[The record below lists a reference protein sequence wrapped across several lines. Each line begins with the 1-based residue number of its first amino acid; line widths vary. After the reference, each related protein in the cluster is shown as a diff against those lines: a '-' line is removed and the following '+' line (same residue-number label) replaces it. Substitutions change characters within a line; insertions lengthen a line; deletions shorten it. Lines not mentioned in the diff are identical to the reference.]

1 MKVKKPYF
9 SCNCNGKIHLAI
21 FVFPLSYVLICFLHD
36 KMFLFSKPI
45 NTFKIL
51 KYNLPYLFYL
61 YLPKIFS
68 IIIILIIKS
77 NIKNENGLELNNN
90 RTTITKN
97 YHIVTINRYGKK
109 MILYLCIVSL
119 LEVLYDN
126 IDCLAYYYQMKGE
139 LHWLVEKKTGYI
151 LFVPIFSYVILD
163 KQLYK
168 HHSLA
173 LF

>member
-1 MKVKKPYF
+1 MEAKKSYL
-9 SCNCNGKIHLAI
+9 SCNCNGKINLAI
-21 FVFPLSYVLICFLHD
+21 FVFPLSYVIIRFLHD
-36 KMFLFSKPI
+36 KMFLFSKPT

-68 IIIILIIKS
+68 IIIILINKY

-90 RTTITKN
+90 RTTID
-97 YHIVTINRYGKK
+97 TINKYGKK

-126 IDCLAYYYQMKGE
+126 IDSLAYYYQMKGE
-139 LHWLVEKKTGYI
+139 LHWLVEKKQVI
-151 LFVPIFSYVILD
+151 FFLF
-163 KQLYK
+163 LYF
-168 HHSLA
+168 HTLY
-173 LF
+173 

>member
-21 FVFPLSYVLICFLHD
+21 FVFPLSYVIIRFLHD

-77 NIKNENGLELNNN
+77 NINENGLELNNN
-90 RTTITKN
+90 RTTITRN
-97 YHIVTINRYGKK
+97 YHIATINRYGKK

-126 IDCLAYYYQMKGE
+126 IDCLAYYYQMKGK
-139 LHWLVEKKTGYI
+139 LHWLVEKKK
-151 LFVPIFSYVILD
+151 VIFFLS
-163 KQLYK
+163 LYF
-168 HHSLA
+168 HTLY
-173 LF
+173 